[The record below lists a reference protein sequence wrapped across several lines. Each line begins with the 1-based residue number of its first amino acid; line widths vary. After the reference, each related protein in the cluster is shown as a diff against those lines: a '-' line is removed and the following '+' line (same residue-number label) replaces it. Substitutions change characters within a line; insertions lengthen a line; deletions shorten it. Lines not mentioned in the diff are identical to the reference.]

1 MNVIVYTN
9 FPDKM
14 FEKEFLPKLQ
24 RLDLNIIK
32 TIKPDRGVQASVE
45 GAELLIALV
54 ATMAHS
60 QYESLQRMAKN
71 AGVPL
76 VALARQSSEWGQILD
91 RYRKG
96 VNKNN
101 EQKTEMQE
109 TDMNIP
115 SVPWD
120 LVPQMT
126 ETFMRLVDQ
135 GVGEDTLLAGMR
147 PFWRGRPL
155 SSLHQL
161 DGYIR
166 RLRVNGRCPTPF
178 HEWLIARESPKSED
192 LLIEEAPPVSASGED
207 LQELRRQNTDLSV
220 LLRQKTEE
228 VASLHVLLEEAAKK
242 ERTQG
247 AALQEQ
253 EQKIAELSV
262 ALRAHEKAVRE
273 HLAAAQKAEEQARQ
287 IGLEAALA
295 QSEGEKARK
304 RVRELEKELASK
316 TNGHVNGH
324 DNTKKAL
331 VSLVGL
337 MDMGLMTSEEAIA
350 KLRTLVPS

>member
-101 EQKTEMQE
+101 EQKTEIKQE
-109 TDMNIP
+109 DDMNIP

-178 HEWLIARESPKSED
+178 QEWLIARESPKSED
-192 LLIEEAPPVSASGED
+192 LLVEEEPPVAASTED

-228 VASLHVLLEEAAKK
+228 VTSLHVLLEEAAKK
-242 ERTQG
+242 ERAQG
-247 AALQEQ
+247 AAISQQ
-253 EQKIAELSV
+253 
-262 ALRAHEKAVRE
+262 HEKIGTLTQQLQDAKASLATVQSNTTASIEQLRE
-273 HLAAAQKAEEQARQ
+273 
-287 IGLEAALA
+287 ALA
-295 QSEGEKARK
+295 EKHGRIE
-304 RVRELEKELASK
+304 ELEKALSAELK
-316 TNGHVNGH
+316 HRVNDHVNGH

-350 KLRTLVPS
+350 KLRTFVPS

>member
-14 FEKEFLPKLQ
+14 FEEEFLPKLQ
-24 RLDLNIIK
+24 RFNLNVLR
-32 TIKPDRGVQASVE
+32 TIKPDRGMAASTE
-45 GAELLIALV
+45 GADLLVALV

-60 QYESLQRMAKN
+60 QYEGLQKMAKN
-71 AGVPL
+71 AGLPL
-76 VALARQSSEWGQILD
+76 VALARQSSEWGEILE

-96 VNKNN
+96 VNKNK
-101 EQKTEMQE
+101 QKNDQKIEE
-109 TDMNIP
+109 NDMNIP

-126 ETFMRLVDQ
+126 DAFMRLVDQ
-135 GVGEDTLLAGMR
+135 DADEETLLAGMR

-155 SSLHQL
+155 KSMHQL

-166 RLRVNGRCPTPF
+166 RLRENGRCPTALR
-178 HEWLIARESPKSED
+178 EWLASREKPKSED
-192 LLIEEAPPVSASGED
+192 LLIEEEPPVTASGED
-207 LQELRRQNTDLSV
+207 LQQLRRENTDLST

-242 ERTQG
+242 ERMQ
-247 AALQEQ
+247 AALVAQ
-253 EQKIAELSV
+253 QKDEIALLHQQVQASRETSKQDLQSLADAKKSIE
-262 ALRAHEKAVRE
+262 ALTQRA
-273 HLAAAQKAEEQARQ
+273 Q
-287 IGLEAALA
+287 
-295 QSEGEKARK
+295 
-304 RVRELEKELASK
+304 ELETQLASK
-316 TNGHVNGH
+316 PVNGHVNGH

-337 MDMGLMTSEEAIA
+337 MDMGLVTPEEAIS